1 MNDTLGQLG
10 ESEQTPGQI
19 IKAAREARQISMS
32 EVAQR
37 LLLSKQIITA
47 IEEDDYS
54 KISAKVYA
62 EGYLKAYAQFLQI
75 PVDTLLASFRR
86 LNVYSDL
93 DVNTET
99 KAQVNDSAIEL
110 KRRRTN
116 FILLVVLLVLILGL
130 LMTLVI
136 KSYIN
141 KNTDVTN
148 ISRSSS
154 EVVEQKPL
162 PIVTTDGGSDT
173 VDAIPDKNPKVQDTS
188 IVEEKNASD
197 SLMLDDVS
205 EEVVSKKNI
214 KRK

>member
-47 IEEDDYS
+47 IEEDNYS

-86 LNVYSDL
+86 LNVYSDSE
-93 DVNTET
+93 VKTEIKT
-99 KAQVNDSAIEL
+99 QVNDSAIEL

-148 ISRSSS
+148 VSRGAS
-154 EVVEQKPL
+154 EVVNTEKEVVDQKPL
-162 PIVTTDGGSDT
+162 SVVTIGGGSDT
-173 VDAIPDKNPKVQDTS
+173 VDAVWDKNSKAQD
-188 IVEEKNASD
+188 ASD

-205 EEVVSKKNI
+205 EETISKKNI

>member
-19 IKAAREARQISMS
+19 IKAARETRQISMN

-47 IEEDDYS
+47 IEEDNYS

-86 LNVYSDL
+86 LNVYSDSE
-93 DVNTET
+93 VKTEIKT
-99 KAQVNDSAIEL
+99 QVNDSAIEL

-148 ISRSSS
+148 VSRGAS
-154 EVVEQKPL
+154 EVVNTEKEVVDQKPL
-162 PIVTTDGGSDT
+162 SVVTIGGGSDT
-173 VDAIPDKNPKVQDTS
+173 VDAVWDKNSKAQD
-188 IVEEKNASD
+188 ASD

-205 EEVVSKKNI
+205 EETISKKNI